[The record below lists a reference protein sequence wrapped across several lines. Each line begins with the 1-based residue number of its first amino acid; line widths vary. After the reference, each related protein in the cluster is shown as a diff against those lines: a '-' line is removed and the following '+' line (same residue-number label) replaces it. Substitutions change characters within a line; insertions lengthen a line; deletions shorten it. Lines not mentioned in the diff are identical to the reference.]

1 MIETVTAVP
10 TRNVSV
16 CEPQDLDRPDPEE
29 ELVIPNSAELIEM
42 YAWNVIFGMVS
53 GLRLVS
59 GFRDDGGD
67 RA

>member
-1 MIETVTAVP
+1 MTAAP

-16 CEPQDLDRPDPEE
+16 CEPQDLDRPEPEE

-53 GLRLVS
+53 QSYGQS
-59 GFRDDGGD
+59 ECGYGCC
-67 RA
+67 